1 MGRASPSAL
10 VAPASDRSLLFSCI
24 SPNYWQILHAVP
36 VTESPARDQDLLVH
50 EFKNH
55 VSVIVGFCD
64 LLLREMPEG
73 DLNRASILEIQR
85 AALVLVELLPRIPR
99 QEPSADV

>member
-1 MGRASPSAL
+1 MRQSVRSRRSVKRPIPLVFLHFGELLANTGRRSA
-10 VAPASDRSLLFSCI
+10 
-24 SPNYWQILHAVP
+24 
-36 VTESPARDQDLLVH
+36 VTDSPARDRDLLVH

-55 VSVIVGFCD
+55 MSVIVGFCD

-73 DLNRASILEIQR
+73 DVNRASILEIER
-85 AALVLVELLPRIPR
+85 AALAVVALLPRIPG

>member
-1 MGRASPSAL
+1 M
-10 VAPASDRSLLFSCI
+10 
-24 SPNYWQILHAVP
+24 
-36 VTESPARDQDLLVH
+36 H

-64 LLLREMPEG
+64 LLLREMPED
-73 DLNRASILEIQR
+73 DLNRSSILEIQR
-85 AALVLVELLPRIPR
+85 AALAVVELLPRIGR